1 MANEIEVKKIRRRKK
16 KQPEDVKSVKSASS
30 VSELYQNHASDV
42 QKMKENTKVLPKPE
56 NIPEKPSDLR
66 MPGDTGRLE
75 AVNVSETADIGEAL
89 KDSPNT
95 QAVPDTQTAQTAQT
109 ETKIRETER
118 DIARRSALNNISTFS
133 ELHEEPAQKKKKVVV
148 KEKPF
153 LRKPKSSAEN
163 QAEPQGNIYL
173 ELERQGVGKP
183 DPDTFPDEEENTG
196 GNANAYEKAEKYSEP
211 YGQGRAGAMPE
222 YNRQNAV
229 EDYQTYN
236 EESHKKRIRIINIAV
251 LIVEVIILGVV
262 LYYLFHYKN
271 LLEKGDFEALES
283 ENTEYSGE
291 GNGGYES
298 VNAPATIDF
307 SNDKFAL
314 KCTRLQITKDVDGN
328 PAALIY
334 FTFVNKTDT
343 PLSMTEVFPP
353 MVVQDEI
360 MCETF
365 AQIESP
371 PDEFYSKDT
380 QIANG
385 EGIDC
390 AFSVKLQNTT
400 DPVELTIHDNYET
413 YEDVASTVI
422 NLQ

>member
-1 MANEIEVKKIRRRKK
+1 MDKEIEVKKIRRRKK
-16 KQPEDVKSVKSASS
+16 KQPDEVKSVKSASS

-42 QKMKENTKVLPKPE
+42 QKMKASELGLPEPE
-56 NIPEKPSDLR
+56 NIPEKPS
-66 MPGDTGRLE
+66 
-75 AVNVSETADIGEAL
+75 AL
-89 KDSPNT
+89 KMPEPSDRPEPVKVSDISDQGAEPQGT
-95 QAVPDTQTAQTAQT
+95 SEGQPEKSEQGSK
-109 ETKIRETER
+109 ESER
-118 DIARRSALNNISTFS
+118 DMARRSALNNISTFS
-133 ELHEEPAQKKKKVVV
+133 ELHEEPAKKKKKVVV

-153 LRKPKSSAEN
+153 LTKPKKSEEKQDES
-163 QAEPQGNIYL
+163 QGNIYL
-173 ELERQGVGKP
+173 ELERQGVGRIDHDSAGYEAESEGKKP
-183 DPDTFPDEEENTG
+183 AKEEPREETG
-196 GNANAYEKAEKYSEP
+196 FSRP
-211 YGQGRAGAMPE
+211 GAMPE
-222 YNRQNAV
+222 YNRQIALD
-229 EDYQTYN
+229 DYQTYN
-236 EESHKKRIRIINIAV
+236 EESRKKRKLIIHIAILV
-251 LIVEVIILGVV
+251 IEAIILVVV
-262 LYYLFHYKN
+262 LYYLFHFKS
-271 LLEKGDFEALES
+271 LLENGDFEPGTAES
-283 ENTEYSGE
+283 GEYSEDGASDE
-291 GNGGYES
+291 GGGGYES
-298 VNAPATIDF
+298 VDAPATIDF

-328 PAALIY
+328 PAALIF

-365 AQIESP
+365 AQIENP

-380 QIANG
+380 QIQNG

-413 YEDVASTVI
+413 FEDVASTVI